1 MTQVPTILTID
12 AASNDTNVIIRSVL
26 PQGFDQPDLIAAALR
41 DVASFA
47 DKLHG
52 KHAQINGPC
61 TTGMALALG
70 HKLAHITKSV
80 SIYDPKLARNE
91 KPAKTLQLRASRHS
105 LGDKNAY

>member
-1 MTQVPTILTID
+1 MTVPTILSID
-12 AASNDTNVIIRSVL
+12 VAASTATHVVIRSAL

-47 DKLHG
+47 DQLHG

-61 TTGMALALG
+61 TTGMALVLG

-80 SIYDPKLARNE
+80 SIYDPKLASYVL
-91 KPAKTLQLRASRHS
+91 AVTH
-105 LGDKNAY
+105 

>member
-1 MTQVPTILTID
+1 MTVPTILTID
-12 AASNDTNVIIRSVL
+12 AQLSTDTHVVIRSAL

-47 DKLHG
+47 DQLHG

-80 SIYDPKLARNE
+80 SIYDPKLASYVL
-91 KPAKTLQLRASRHS
+91 AVAH
-105 LGDKNAY
+105 

>member
-1 MTQVPTILTID
+1 MTVPTILSID
-12 AASNDTNVIIRSVL
+12 VAASTATHVVIRSAL

-47 DKLHG
+47 DQLHG

-70 HKLAHITKSV
+70 HKLAHIAKSV
-80 SIYDPKLARNE
+80 SFDGR
-91 KPAKTLQLRASRHS
+91 
-105 LGDKNAY
+105 

>member
-1 MTQVPTILTID
+1 MSNVPVILSID
-12 AASNDTNVIIRSVL
+12 STTDDQLLIKSVL

-47 DKLHG
+47 DQLHG

-70 HKLAHITKSV
+70 HKLAHISKSV
-80 SIYDPKLARNE
+80 SIYDPKLA
-91 KPAKTLQLRASRHS
+91 
-105 LGDKNAY
+105 AYVLAVTH

>member
-1 MTQVPTILTID
+1 MKVPAILTID
-12 AASNDTNVIIRSVL
+12 ATSNDTHVVIRSAL

-47 DKLHG
+47 DQLHG

-70 HKLAHITKSV
+70 HRLAHITKSV
-80 SIYDPKLARNE
+80 SIHDPKLASYVLSV
-91 KPAKTLQLRASRHS
+91 TH
-105 LGDKNAY
+105 